1 MNLNTN
7 SFNAGKHLTITKF
20 VAACIL
26 IFSLNAC
33 TAAQRSVRLDAQDRS
48 DLAENAE
55 LYWRALRWADLPA
68 AASFFADSG
77 VRMTWLSEAQ
87 TPNAP
92 RYRTAQVLQVDT
104 TARHEPN
111 EMGSVR
117 EGAVYTQVEYYQ
129 MPSQV
134 LVQELVPQHWYQ
146 TEFGWFIVPEPE
158 QDQPLHQ

>member
-1 MNLNTN
+1 MSSLNTC
-7 SFNAGKHLTITKF
+7 KILTMTKF
-20 VAACIL
+20 GAICIL
-26 IFSLNAC
+26 LFSLNAC

-68 AASFFADSG
+68 AASYFADSG
-77 VRMTWLSEAQ
+77 VRMNWLNEAQ
-87 TPNAP
+87 SPNAP

-104 TARHEPN
+104 SPRHEPDDR
-111 EMGSVR
+111 GSVR
-117 EGAVYTQVEYYQ
+117 EGAVFTQVEYYQ